1 MTKRTD
7 VQILSPRR
15 QRAIALALALG
26 LGACSGTAES
36 KPEHADSTGAA
47 APLRLGPQDVFTA
60 ASVTG
65 GSSVTLSGPL
75 HPKEQVTLRAQVSGT
90 VANLRVDRGS
100 AVRRGQVLATIR
112 AAGVQSQAAGAR
124 AGVAAAQAGLAVARQ
139 RLDAA
144 NTLQQAGAMSEIDH
158 RSAQAAYE
166 SAQAQVAAARAQA
179 ASAGEAAGYM
189 TIVAPINGVVS
200 DRKVQDGES
209 VDPGGELLTVVNS
222 GVLELS
228 GQIAV
233 TDAAR
238 VRVGQP
244 VVFSLD
250 AYPNETFRGRVARID
265 PLADAGTRQVGVYVE
280 LANATGRVIG
290 GTYAR
295 GSIGMGAGAS
305 TKQVVIPATAVH
317 DADAP
322 GASAFVLVVQSG
334 RIAKRLVT
342 LGSRNAATG
351 TIVVLSG
358 LEAGEQV
365 IATSSTELKPGTPVT
380 MASEPAGAR
389 PAPMSGATRKE

>member
-1 MTKRTD
+1 MTT
-7 VQILSPRR
+7 
-15 QRAIALALALG
+15 
-26 LGACSGTAES
+26 
-36 KPEHADSTGAA
+36 
-47 APLRLGPQDVFTA
+47 PLLLGPQDVFTA
-60 ASVTG
+60 ELVAG
-65 GSSVTLSGPL
+65 GGSVTLSGPL
-75 HPKEQVTLRAQVSGT
+75 TPKEQVTLRAQVSGT

-112 AAGVQSQAAGAR
+112 AAGVRSQAAGAR
-124 AGVAAAQAGLAVARQ
+124 AAVAAAQAGLAVARQ

-144 NTLQQAGAMSEIDH
+144 NTLLQAGAMAEIDH

-200 DRKVQDGES
+200 DRKVQDGEA
-209 VDPGGELLTVVNS
+209 VDPGGELLTIVNG

-233 TDAAR
+233 SDAAR
-238 VRVGQP
+238 VRVGQS

-250 AYPNETFRGRVARID
+250 AYPEETFRGRVARID

-280 LANATGRVIG
+280 LANPTGRVIG

-295 GSIGMGAGAS
+295 GSIGTGAGVSAS
-305 TKQVVIPATAVH
+305 QVVIPTTAVR
-317 DADAP
+317 DADVQ
-322 GASAFVLVVQSG
+322 GAGTHVLVVQAG

-342 LGSRNAATG
+342 LGSRNDATG
-351 TIVVLSG
+351 TVAIRSG
-358 LEAGEQV
+358 LEAGEKV
-365 IATSSTELKPGTPVT
+365 IATSSTGLEPGTPVT
-380 MASEPAGAR
+380 IASEPVGAR
-389 PAPMSGATRKE
+389 TAPMSGATRKE

>member
-1 MTKRTD
+1 MRTHS
-7 VQILSPRR
+7 QNLSPRLR
-15 QRAIALALALG
+15 GAIALVLALG
-26 LGACSGTAES
+26 LSACSGTAES
-36 KPEHADSTGAA
+36 KPEHAGSTAA
-47 APLRLGPQDVFTA
+47 APTPLLLGQQDVFTA
-60 ASVTG
+60 ELVAG
-65 GSSVTLSGPL
+65 GGSVTLSGPL
-75 HPKEQVTLRAQVSGT
+75 TPKEQVTLRAQVSGT

-100 AVRRGQVLATIR
+100 TVRRGQVLATIR

-144 NTLQQAGAMSEIDH
+144 NTLRQAGAMSDIDH
-158 RSAQAAYE
+158 RSAQAAFE

-200 DRKVQDGES
+200 DRKVQDGEA

-233 TDAAR
+233 SDAAR

-250 AYPNETFRGRVARID
+250 AYPSETFRGRVARID

-280 LANATGRVIG
+280 LANPTGRVIG

-295 GSIGMGAGAS
+295 GSINTGAGVATS
-305 TKQVVIPATAVH
+305 QVVIPATAVR
-317 DADAP
+317 DADVQ
-322 GASAFVLVVQSG
+322 GAGAHVLVVQSG
-334 RIAKRLVT
+334 RVAKRLVT
-342 LGSRNAATG
+342 LGSRNGATG
-351 TIVVLSG
+351 TVAILSG
-358 LEAGEQV
+358 LEAGEKV
-365 IATSSTELKPGTPVT
+365 IATSGSALKLGTAVTIAVDAGNPG
-380 MASEPAGAR
+380 R
-389 PAPMSGATRKE
+389 APMSGATRKE